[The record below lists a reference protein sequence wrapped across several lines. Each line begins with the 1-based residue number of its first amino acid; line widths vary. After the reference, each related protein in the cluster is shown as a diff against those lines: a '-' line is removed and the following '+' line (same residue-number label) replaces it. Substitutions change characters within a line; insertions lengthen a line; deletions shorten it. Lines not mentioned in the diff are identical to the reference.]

1 MFVLFDISEDSILL
15 ISEKIPDQRPQR
27 RPYRSPEK
35 RQTYKFCKI
44 HISRPSR
51 QRDKRSC
58 SRKESCEKHSATIM
72 FIEYL
77 IETIKFLDIK
87 KEIFAIFFDKL
98 SDLVLGKIFT
108 DKEIG

>member
-1 MFVLFDISEDSILL
+1 
-15 ISEKIPDQRPQR
+15 
-27 RPYRSPEK
+27 
-35 RQTYKFCKI
+35 
-44 HISRPSR
+44 
-51 QRDKRSC
+51 
-58 SRKESCEKHSATIM
+58 M